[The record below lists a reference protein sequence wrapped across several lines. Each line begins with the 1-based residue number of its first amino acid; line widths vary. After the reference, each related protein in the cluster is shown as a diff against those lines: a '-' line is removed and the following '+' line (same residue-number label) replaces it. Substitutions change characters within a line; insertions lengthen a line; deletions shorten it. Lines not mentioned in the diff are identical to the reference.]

1 MRATSGRVTL
11 RPVKRAD
18 FPQIE
23 SLYESSLAL
32 AHTERWLEK
41 RYDDA
46 VASGFAMLAIRS
58 QVDAEIVG
66 LLDYRVHQPAVGWLT
81 IVYIAV
87 SDKRRGYGYGSEA
100 VRALEAWG
108 EKSHRVTSFL
118 ADVSANNG
126 LGLYFWLRVGYRPA
140 KVGEVFWRALDEGG
154 IIAMTRTR

>member
-18 FPQIE
+18 FPKIE
-23 SLYESSLAL
+23 PWYESSLAL
-32 AHTERWLEK
+32 AHAERSLET
-41 RYDDA
+41 RYADAAASSFKLLAICSKDDA
-46 VASGFAMLAIRS
+46 
-58 QVDAEIVG
+58 EPVG

-81 IVYIAV
+81 MVYIAV

-108 EKSHRVTSFL
+108 KKSHRITSFL
-118 ADVSANNG
+118 ADISVNNG

-140 KVGEVFWRALDEGG
+140 KANEVFWRALDEGG
-154 IIAMTRTR
+154 IIAMVRTR